1 MCLFRHPTLPILL
14 SHCKL
19 LDGDRGFRTRPCMLP
34 VCIWLGY
41 SCISVPAWRLP
52 TTPSLLAGF
61 PGPCA
66 GADASFLHKKEQTW
80 LDLDL
85 CGSRPTGSKGT
96 SCCQWLSA
104 RSISCNPICV
114 SVQCHDPGM
123 QLVLRQLPAG
133 YSNCRCVFFFICLYM

>member
-1 MCLFRHPTLPILL
+1 METEVSGP
-14 SHCKL
+14 
-19 LDGDRGFRTRPCMLP
+19 GP
-34 VCIWLGY
+34 VCSLCVWPGY

-133 YSNCRCVFFFICLYM
+133 HSNCRCVFFYLFIYVNRVQSLKWLSHAMQGMWQSG